1 MEELFKLLSQALSDP
16 NSNLNLPPE
25 AGQAVNQLSSY
36 FGQDEQAR
44 MASKLNVDVSKD
56 IDPYSVSPS
65 RGFLS
70 FEDGGSIGVQELDIF
85 LQGIPYQAP
94 STGLLGQ
101 RNAGASIANTL
112 IPEFDQG
119 GYTTG
124 MFDGLYNLGTK
135 RGRRKQ
141 RQLERIIKRA
151 NRGNENAGAKLQG
164 MQNQSIINN
173 LENQGWES
181 NLVNKRNQLYEVV
194 NPETGETRTLDVDTR
209 KGFLERTWNTGKG
222 VLDLKLSALGMPDV
236 INNSFVDRSKFL
248 TGYTNTLGAIAPI
261 ALNAV
266 APGAGTLL
274 SVGSGA
280 LNSAFTGQAGQQASG
295 PQGMPSLFGMGMPN
309 MQVPDQIYQPSGSM
323 FDLLMGNQASP
334 STPTAQGV
342 GSGVGP
348 QGPVQNPTGNTGIGG
363 ALGMFGGNST
373 ASPGQQAT
381 MGGLGQLLQ
390 LLGGFEDG
398 GRVPPFAAP
407 GRSPVASWR
416 ETPIGVRS
424 PSPSVGAFL
433 TGAGFPDLSSV
444 EEQGTPQYLKAPVDP
459 YKELERGI
467 FQVESINQPN
477 PYKARNPDS
486 DALGKYQFIPS
497 VHRKFIKQQTG
508 IDVQGEKGRKAF
520 LSNPEAQEKYFKW
533 HAKNTL
539 NPQVKRMRKKHK
551 DKLNHLSDNEIMALL
566 HFNWTGAVDKVAQGK
581 SDTNPTAGTDTAN
594 KTYQGYIDTYRQG
607 VQQGVAEGFLPGKF
621 ERGGMVQ
628 QPSLVP
634 IQTEKGEKI
643 IHPDGTITD
652 VNAKRRHSQMDDN
665 IITDIV
671 ASGAYVASNSKDI
684 KLHKDEA
691 DQTLISLKMKPYTEW
706 LQNPEPEQT
715 TLATL
720 FPKGKNKLTPAELI
734 ERVKKKFPL
743 MDMEEK
749 TGYNDVFV
757 TTTNQ
762 ENIMGRVPF
771 ISEIIAFNEE
781 AKAELRAEEEEVELQ
796 EFGGGGSVRA
806 DWVPKADLGEI
817 LAVAGQAAPLLSQLF
832 GGNKNDGYNAL
843 PGQVDPLSQSLMLG
857 SFPLASAGISR
868 NINAQMG
875 ALDQGISDY
884 GSLGNQLRQYANQ
897 SAESQQQANMFSTV
911 SNLMGQIGQDFGEDI
926 RYDFSP
932 QVTRLQNLRPQ
943 SATRA
948 AVEAQSA
955 PQIDIQE
962 LARSLGPGGGD
973 AIAQVLADR
982 RRNATGAALQSNQFL
997 DNYNMNQ
1004 ANQINELQMA
1014 QQQGNIP
1021 LDLQANQMRNQQLSN
1036 VAGLMGSGVQR
1047 GADVETGRL
1056 GRQGDILS
1064 ELMPIV
1070 TGLNLQKSQL
1080 AGQNAILQGQ
1090 QMMDLGAALSAIK
1103 NQNRSMAYGF
1113 NQNQQ
1118 QQTQGNPIGDLL
1130 AQFRPQATQQVSDLG
1145 RAQNLATMTDL
1156 SQPTGI
1162 EPFDIPQY
1170 GAGAQQY
1177 ATDAMSAIL
1186 NSYPVYRNPR

>member
-1 MEELFKLLSQALSDP
+1 MEELFKLLSQVLNDP

-25 AGQAVNQLSSY
+25 AGQAANRLSSY

-44 MASKLNVDVSKD
+44 MASKLNVDVSRD
-56 IDPYSVSPS
+56 IDPYSVNPS

-101 RNAGASIANTL
+101 RNSGASIADTL
-112 IPEFDQG
+112 IPEFNQG

-141 RQLERIIKRA
+141 RQLERLIDLA
-151 NRGNENAGAKLQG
+151 NKGRKGAARKLQEF
-164 MQNQSIINN
+164 QNLQE
-173 LENQGWES
+173 LQGYKE
-181 NLVNKRNQLYEVV
+181 QGYEITGGNPMTGSFMVTDPNTGQKFEY
-194 NPETGETRTLDVDTR
+194 NPEVQS
-209 KGFLERTWNTGKG
+209 GFEKVNSGIS
-222 VLDLKLSALGMPDV
+222 SAISSAAPM
-236 INNSFVDRSKFL
+236 IANS
-248 TGYTNTLGAIAPI
+248 
-261 ALNAV
+261 V
-266 APGAGTLL
+266 APGTGSIISGIQGLFNSTLGTNVPPMTQQGGGNLASLL
-274 SVGSGA
+274 
-280 LNSAFTGQAGQQASG
+280 
-295 PQGMPSLFGMGMPN
+295 GMGMPN
-309 MQVPDQIYQPSGSM
+309 MQVPDQIYQPSESM
-323 FDLLMGNQASP
+323 FDLLMGNQTAS
-334 STPTAQGV
+334 STPTGQGV

-381 MGGLGQLLQ
+381 MGGLAQLLQ
-390 LLGGFEDG
+390 LFGGFEDG
-398 GRVPPFAAP
+398 GRVDPF
-407 GRSPVASWR
+407 GV
-416 ETPIGVRS
+416 VRS
-424 PSPSVGAFL
+424 LNPTADPSLFP
-433 TGAGFPDLSSV
+433 AGIRAPEYDPRIGRLSA
-444 EEQGTPQYLKAPVDP
+444 GL
-459 YKELERGI
+459 LE
-467 FQVESINQPN
+467 VESAHLDN
-477 PYKARNPDS
+477 PYAAQNEDTN
-486 DALGKYQFIPS
+486 AVGKYQFVPRW
-497 VHRKFIKQQTG
+497 HKKQIKEFSG
-508 IDVQGEKGRKAF
+508 IDIGSQAGREKFKN
-520 LSNPEAQEKYFKW
+520 SPELQEEYYR
-533 HAKNTL
+533 HYAANTL
-539 NPQVKRMRKKHK
+539 LPQLTKARKKYGK
-551 DKLNHLSDNEIMALL
+551 ALDGYTDEELMGIL
-566 HFNWTGAVDKVAQGK
+566 HYNWTGGIDKLAKGELNA
-581 SDTNPTAGTDTAN
+581 NPTAGTDTAN
-594 KTYQGYIDTYRQG
+594 VSYFTYLDKIRKGMDN
-607 VQQGVAEGFLPGKF
+607 AKPAKF

-734 ERVKKKFPL
+734 ERVKMKFPL

-762 ENIMGRVPF
+762 ENIMGRIPF

-781 AKAELRAEEEEVELQ
+781 AKAELNGETDEPEVELQ

-806 DWVPKADLGEI
+806 DWVRKADLGQI
-817 LAVAGQAAPLLSQLF
+817 LAVAGQAVPLLSQLF
-832 GGNKNDGYNAL
+832 GGNRNDGYNAL

-897 SAESQQQANMFSTV
+897 SAQSQQQANMFSTV

-932 QVTRLQNLRPQ
+932 QVNRLQNLRPQ

-948 AVEAQSA
+948 AVEAQST

-982 RRNATGAALQSNQFL
+982 RRTATGAALQSNQFL

-1056 GRQGDILS
+1056 GRQGDILA

-1080 AGQNAILQGQ
+1080 AGQNAIQQGQ

-1130 AQFRPQATQQVSDLG
+1130 AQFRPQATQQVSDIS
-1145 RAQNLATMTDL
+1145 RAQNLATMMNL

-1162 EPFDIPQY
+1162 QPFDIPEY

-1177 ATDAMSAIL
+1177 ATDAMNAIL
-1186 NSYPVYRNPR
+1186 NSYPLYRNPR

>member
-25 AGQAVNQLSSY
+25 AGQAANQLSSY

-101 RNAGASIANTL
+101 RNSGASIADTL

-141 RQLERIIKRA
+141 RQLERLINRA
-151 NRGNENAGAKLQG
+151 NKGRKGATRKLQEF
-164 MQNQSIINN
+164 QNIQE
-173 LENQGWES
+173 LQGYKE
-181 NLVNKRNQLYEVV
+181 QGYEITGG
-194 NPETGETRTLDVDTR
+194 NPMTGSFMVTDP
-209 KGFLERTWNTGKG
+209 NTGQQFEYN
-222 VLDLKLSALGMPDV
+222 PDV
-236 INNSFVDRSKFL
+236 QSGFEKVNNGIS
-248 TGYTNTLGAIAPI
+248 NAISSAAPMI
-261 ALNAV
+261 ANAV
-266 APGAGTLL
+266 APGTGSIISGIQGLFNSTLGTNAPQMPQQGAGNLASLL
-274 SVGSGA
+274 
-280 LNSAFTGQAGQQASG
+280 
-295 PQGMPSLFGMGMPN
+295 GMGMPN

-323 FDLLMGNQASP
+323 FDLLMGNQTAS
-334 STPTAQGV
+334 STPTVQGV

-390 LLGGFEDG
+390 LFGGFEDG

-467 FQVESINQPN
+467 FQVESINQTD

-508 IDVQGEKGRKAF
+508 IDVQDEKGRKAF

-684 KLHKDEA
+684 KLHKDDA

-762 ENIMGRVPF
+762 ENIMGRIPF

-781 AKAELRAEEEEVELQ
+781 AKAELNGETGEPEVELQ

-884 GSLGNQLRQYANQ
+884 GSLGSQLRQYANQ

-932 QVTRLQNLRPQ
+932 QVNRLQNLRPQ

-955 PQIDIQE
+955 PQVDIQE
-962 LARSLGPGGGD
+962 LARNLGPGGGD

-1056 GRQGDILS
+1056 GRQGDILA

-1186 NSYPVYRNPR
+1186 NSYPLYRNPR